1 MAVAAEVTST
11 LRIGCRMFCVG
22 YHHAYVLAKEIATL
36 AELSGGRTEV
46 GLGAGWLE
54 AEYAAMGIP
63 FPPAGERVTH
73 LAEFLAMVKDFL
85 AGRPAAT
92 DGTHVRVRDMSP
104 LPLLPAPPPIM
115 VGGGAPRVLR
125 LAGAQA
131 DIVSINFNNRS
142 GVIGAD
148 SVASSGHDETVK
160 KLGWVREGAGE
171 RYDDVELEFAA
182 YFLAVDG
189 GDTTEQQL
197 TASTGLAGDDL
208 RTFPHALV
216 GLGRRGLRGAGAP
229 ARALRLQLRHH
240 RRPGRRG
247 LRPGGRAAQRALSAA
262 GSAGPSGRGPAAR
275 PRPRLGRRHPVDG
288 VADQPPVARD
298 GEGRRAVTGLHVD
311 DGAGRGGGGPGDQVA
326 GRRVTGAVRGGV
338 RTVEDVLVRGHERA
352 GSTVGVV
359 AQQRHDLVLEHRAA
373 VQLVGQRQRVDARA
387 DRVSRG
393 DAVAPCRR

>member
-1 MAVAAEVTST
+1 MPKPFRFAVQAYRPESGKAWRDLARQVEDLGFSALHTSDHYLGPGPVSDETKHRPVTLAPEPAMAVAAEVTST

-54 AEYAAMGIP
+54 AEYAAMGLP

-73 LAEFLAMVKDFL
+73 LAEFTAMLKDFL

-104 LPLLPAPPPIM
+104 LPLLDSPPPIM

-125 LAGAQA
+125 FAGAEA

-148 SVASSGHDETVK
+148 SVASSGHEETVK
-160 KLGWVREGAGE
+160 KLGWVREGAGP

-182 YFLAVDG
+182 YFLALEG
-189 GDTTEQQL
+189 GGTSEAEL
-197 TASTGLAGDDL
+197 TAATGLAGDDL

-216 GLGRRGLRGAGAP
+216 GSVDAVCAELERRREVYGFSYVTIGDRSVDAFAP
-229 ARALRLQLRHH
+229 
-240 RRPGRRG
+240 
-247 LRPGGRAAQRALSAA
+247 
-262 GSAGPSGRGPAAR
+262 
-275 PRPRLGRRHPVDG
+275 V
-288 VADQPPVARD
+288 VAR
-298 GEGRRAVTGLHVD
+298 L
-311 DGAGRGGGGPGDQVA
+311 AGR
-326 GRRVTGAVRGGV
+326 
-338 RTVEDVLVRGHERA
+338 
-352 GSTVGVV
+352 
-359 AQQRHDLVLEHRAA
+359 
-373 VQLVGQRQRVDARA
+373 
-387 DRVSRG
+387 
-393 DAVAPCRR
+393 